1 MGSTQLK
8 SDRLS
13 GAEVSSLESLLQQV
27 ENESLMAGIT
37 WLPELGRD
45 ENTTFNTIVPRSER
59 FICK

>member
-27 ENESLMAGIT
+27 ENDSLMASIT
-37 WLPELGRD
+37 WLPQLGRD
-45 ENTTFNTIVPRSER
+45 ENTTLNTIAPRSER

>member
-13 GAEVSSLESLLQQV
+13 GAEVSSLQSLLQQV
-27 ENESLMAGIT
+27 ENESLMAGTT
-37 WLPELGRD
+37 WLPQLGRD
-45 ENTTFNTIVPRSER
+45 ENTTFTTIVPRSER